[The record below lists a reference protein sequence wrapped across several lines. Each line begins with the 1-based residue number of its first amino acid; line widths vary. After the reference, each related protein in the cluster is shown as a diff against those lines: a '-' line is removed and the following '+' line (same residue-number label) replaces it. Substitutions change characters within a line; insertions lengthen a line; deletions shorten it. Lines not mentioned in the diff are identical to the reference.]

1 MFDKVVLFLFSFVG
15 NNLFI
20 IIYLSS
26 RFLKLVNIIRSWW
39 YVQEIWKKNFERVNL
54 DIKCV

>member
-26 RFLKLVNIIRSWW
+26 RFLKLVNIISKLMICSE
-39 YVQEIWKKNFERVNL
+39 EIWKKNFERAN
-54 DIKCV
+54 